1 MLGAMIG
8 DIAGSRFEFNNIKT
22 KNFTL
27 FTKDCFFTDDTVMTV
42 AVARAL
48 LQTGGAQGAFQ
59 KALVGE
65 MQALG
70 QKYPNAGYGGFFSRW
85 LQTPH
90 PQPYGSFGNGS
101 AMRVSPCGWA
111 AKTLEEALA
120 LAKRSAEV
128 THDHPAGIRGAQAV
142 AAAVFLARCGKSK
155 EEIRAY
161 TEKNFYPLRET
172 LDEIRPH
179 YTFDETCPGT
189 VPPAMQ
195 AFLEAEDF
203 EDSIR
208 LAVSLGGDS
217 DTLAAI
223 TGSIAEAYF
232 GIPNSLRR
240 TALSYLPHDFAATID
255 TFARRFLNE
264 QRQLP
269 GSTPAADKKQNTNP
283 K

>member
-27 FTKDCFFTDDTVMTV
+27 FAKDCFFTDDTVMTV

-161 TEKNFYPLRET
+161 TEKNF
-172 LDEIRPH
+172 
-179 YTFDETCPGT
+179 
-189 VPPAMQ
+189 
-195 AFLEAEDF
+195 

-217 DTLAAI
+217 DPLAAS
-223 TGSIAEAYF
+223 TGSIGEA
-232 GIPNSLRR
+232 
-240 TALSYLPHDFAATID
+240 
-255 TFARRFLNE
+255 
-264 QRQLP
+264 
-269 GSTPAADKKQNTNP
+269 
-283 K
+283 

>member
-85 LQTPH
+85 LQTPN

-142 AAAVFLARCGKSK
+142 AAAIFLARCGKSK

-161 TEKNFYPLRET
+161 IESGFYPLRKT
-172 LDEIRPH
+172 LDKIRPH

-240 TALSYLPHDFAATID
+240 TALSYLPHDFAATLD
-255 TFARRFLNE
+255 TFARRFPN
-264 QRQLP
+264 R
-269 GSTPAADKKQNTNP
+269 
-283 K
+283 